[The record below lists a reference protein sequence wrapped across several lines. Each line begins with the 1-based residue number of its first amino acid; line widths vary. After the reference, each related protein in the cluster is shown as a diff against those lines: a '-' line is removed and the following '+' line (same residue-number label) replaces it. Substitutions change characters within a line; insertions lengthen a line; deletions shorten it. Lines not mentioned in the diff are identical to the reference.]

1 MRGYPSTRA
10 LSSRQKL
17 TAAGGRV
24 NCVDCNGFTAWVCA
38 ECSNGPGSLV
48 AVCPEITKP
57 TKGKD
62 KGTTVRHFCLA
73 HHCANPNVFRCG
85 KAPLMLVAA
94 SARASQSLQ
103 TPRRRPERALVVKP
117 QRHAGCTAGVCMLCY
132 VWVEGGPNGPI

>member
-1 MRGYPSTRA
+1 MELHALVSPQKCLDTPGQSKVSPCGRA
-10 LSSRQKL
+10 PAPFGADGCSHTLIPLKVAIGPELWKPGKQER
-17 TAAGGRV
+17 
-24 NCVDCNGFTAWVCA
+24 CVDCNGFTAWVCA

-85 KAPLMLVAA
+85 KAPDACRRKRLRFVESTDAPE
-94 SARASQSLQ
+94 
-103 TPRRRPERALVVKP
+103 TP
-117 QRHAGCTAGVCMLCY
+117 
-132 VWVEGGPNGPI
+132 